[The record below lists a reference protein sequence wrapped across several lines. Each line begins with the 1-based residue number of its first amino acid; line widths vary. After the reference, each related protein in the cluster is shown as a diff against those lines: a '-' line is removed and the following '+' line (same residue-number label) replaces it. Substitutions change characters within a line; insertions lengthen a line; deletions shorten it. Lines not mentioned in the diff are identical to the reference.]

1 MVALRVFVSLL
12 FIVLLLIIALVIQN
26 RTGDFVAMSL
36 FMAGAPAVFLSTIA
50 SHDTKQTRFK
60 VALKSLGITY
70 LLYFIWQVVF
80 SQLVRELVFGLEQSE
95 LMRAFMATE
104 YITGFALMLLSIW
117 LTIKWMP
124 SWNITKPV
132 ISMPSEVEKAGK
144 LLNFSIVA
152 YIIFGIIQSI
162 IYTPLDYATT
172 ENTFLYPEF
181 VEDMVSIGMFAV
193 LVFLI
198 FLLYMVR
205 ESVNFRS
212 YIWRNIILSFYLF
225 ALTIT
230 TISWLF
236 DTEEMLRYIVS
247 QSTLGILLTI
257 ILNIIFII
265 QCYAVY
271 LLYTD
276 QSKEWF
282 RPTIKYEQI

>member
-70 LLYFIWQVVF
+70 LLYLIWQVVF

-104 YITGFALMLLSIW
+104 HITGFALMLLSTW

-152 YIIFGIIQSI
+152 SIIFAIIQSI
-162 IYTPLDYATT
+162 IYTPSDYATT

-181 VEDMVSIGMFAV
+181 VEDIVSIGTSIG
-193 LVFLI
+193 LVGLI

-205 ESVNFRS
+205 EAVNFRS

-225 ALTIT
+225 VLTIT
-230 TISWLF
+230 TNSWLF

-265 QCYAVY
+265 QGYAVY

-282 RPTIKYEQI
+282 RTT

>member
-1 MVALRVFVSLL
+1 MAALRVFFSLL
-12 FIVLLLIIALVIQN
+12 FIILLLIIALVIQN
-26 RTGDFVAMSL
+26 STGDFVAMSL

-50 SHDTKQTRFK
+50 SHDTKKTRFK
-60 VALKSLGITY
+60 VALKSLGTTY

-80 SQLVRELVFGLEQSE
+80 SQFVRELVFGLEQSE
-95 LMRAFMATE
+95 LIRALVATE
-104 YITGFALMLLSIW
+104 YIMGFALMLLSTL

-132 ISMPSEVEKAGK
+132 ISMPSEVKKSRK

-152 YIIFGIIQSI
+152 NIIFGIILSFI
-162 IYTPLDYATT
+162 FTLPAHFITDD
-172 ENTFLYPEF
+172 TFLYPEF
-181 VEDMVSIGMFAV
+181 VEDMVSIGMYAG
-193 LVFLI
+193 LVFWI

-205 ESVNFRS
+205 AAVNSRS

-225 ALTIT
+225 TLTIT
-230 TISWLF
+230 TTTWLF
-236 DTEEMLRYIVS
+236 NTEEMLQSIAS
-247 QSTLGILLTI
+247 QSTLEILLTI